1 MKSKPECL
9 DLAKTSLFLDLD
21 GTLAPIMPRPDDVV
35 PDKRRT
41 KLLKDLQLRLSNRLA
56 VISGRDT
63 STIDYILEQSVMAVA
78 GVHGL
83 QRRTA
88 FGERMDAV
96 ASEALDAVADAFAGM
111 QKTHDGI
118 FIEDKGLSVAV
129 HYRHAPEAKGVI
141 IEKAKNLAEKN
152 GLGLQAGHEVIELRT
167 LGPDK
172 GDAIR
177 AFMSEPPF
185 MGYRP
190 VFVGDDLT
198 DEAGFVIARQAG
210 GFGVKVGGG
219 RSEADFTLSDPQA
232 VLNWL
237 EESLLC
243 LT

>member
-9 DLAKTSLFLDLD
+9 DLTKISLFLDLD

-41 KLLKDLQLRLSNRLA
+41 KLLKDLQSRLEGRLA
-56 VISGRDT
+56 VVSGRDT
-63 STIDYILEQSVMAVA
+63 STIDYILEQSVMSVA

-96 ASEALDAVADAFAGM
+96 ASEALEAVADVFTDMKKA
-111 QKTHDGI
+111 HDGLL
-118 FIEDKGLSVAV
+118 IEDKGLSVAV
-129 HYRHAPEAKGVI
+129 HYRHAPEAKEDI
-141 IEKAKNLAEKN
+141 INKAQALAEKN
-152 GLGLQAGHEVIELRT
+152 GLSLQAGHEVIELRT
-167 LGPDK
+167 PGPNK
-172 GDAIR
+172 GDAIQ
-177 AFMSEPPF
+177 AFMNEAPF
-185 MGYRP
+185 MGHRP

-198 DEAGFVIARQAG
+198 DEVGFVMARQAG

-219 RSEADFTLSDPQA
+219 RSEADYVLSDPEA